1 MRRRLY
7 FLLPDVASARTT
19 ANDLLLAR
27 IDDSHMRFLA
37 RRGTDLGELHEAS
50 YLEKSD
56 LIHAAGTGF
65 VLGGIGGLLLG
76 LAIVFYPPEGTQ
88 PALVALPI
96 AAIAGAVIGAWIASM
111 VGAAVPN
118 SRLAQFQKEI
128 ERGKVLAIID
138 VPFVRVEEVRELV
151 IGRHPEAT
159 PGGVESRHPAFP

>member
-7 FLLPDVASARTT
+7 FLLPDVESTRRT

-65 VLGGIGGLLLG
+65 VLGAIGGLLLG
-76 LAIVFYPPEGTQ
+76 VAIVFFPPEGVE

-96 AAIAGAVIGAWIASM
+96 AAIVGGVIGAWIASM

-118 SRLAQFQKEI
+118 SRLARFQREI
-128 ERGKVLAIID
+128 DSGKVLAIID
-138 VPFVRVEEVRELV
+138 VPFVRVDEVRELV
-151 IGRHPEAT
+151 LGRHPEAT

>member
-7 FLLPDVASARTT
+7 FLLPDVDSARTT

-50 YLEKSD
+50 YLEKTD

-76 LAIVFYPPEGTQ
+76 VAIVFFPPEGVEST
-88 PALVALPI
+88 LVALPI
-96 AAIAGAVIGAWIASM
+96 AAIVGALIGAWVASM

-118 SRLAQFQKEI
+118 SRLARFQREI
-128 ERGKVLAIID
+128 EAGNVLAIVD
-138 VPFVRVEEVRELV
+138 VPFVRVDEVRELML
-151 IGRHPEAT
+151 GRHPEAT
-159 PGGVESRHPAFP
+159 PGGIESRHPAFP

>member
-7 FLLPDVASARTT
+7 FLLPDVTSARTT

-65 VLGGIGGLLLG
+65 VLGGTGGLLLG

-151 IGRHPEAT
+151 LGRHPEAT

>member
-96 AAIAGAVIGAWIASM
+96 AAIAGAVIGAWISSM

-138 VPFVRVEEVRELV
+138 VPFVRVDEVRELV
-151 IGRHPEAT
+151 LGRHPEAT

>member
-88 PALVALPI
+88 PALVALPV

-138 VPFVRVEEVRELV
+138 VPFVRVDEVLELV
-151 IGRHPEAT
+151 LGRHPEAT